1 MSEQIIISVSR
12 EYGTGGREIATDIAR
27 EYSLDLYDRNI
38 LEEIFRE
45 KNHILDLE
53 SLREHDEKP
62 KNVLTSRSVR
72 GHSSSMEENIA
83 QMQFEF
89 LREKADSG
97 KSFVVLG
104 RCSETVLAKYDGL
117 ISIFIK
123 GETEVRKR
131 RVMDLYHLSEND
143 AMSKIKRH
151 DRYRKQYHNLY
162 SEFKWGDLR
171 NYDLCINSSLLGIEG
186 TVKTIRLVV
195 DMLHQNKK

>member
-1 MSEQIIISVSR
+1 MNEQMIISISR
-12 EYGTGGREIATDIAR
+12 EYGTGGREIATEIAKG
-27 EYSLDLYDRNI
+27 YSLDLYDRNI

-72 GHSSSMEENIA
+72 GHSNSMEENIA

-104 RCSETVLAKYDGL
+104 RCSETVLADYEGL

-123 GETEVRKR
+123 GGIEARKR
-131 RVMDLYHLSEND
+131 RIMDLYHLTEDD
-143 AMSKIKRH
+143 ALGKIKRH
-151 DRYRKQYHNLY
+151 DKYRKQYHNLY
-162 SEFKWGDLR
+162 SEFKWADLR

-186 TVKTIRLVV
+186 TIETIRQVV
-195 DMLHQNKK
+195 DRVCRNKK